1 MLFCMINECVRS
13 RGFFLNGRYLDFK
26 LCDLGFKTLPLCGVI
41 GVQILEILVADLAVH
56 VVLIELF
63 DDPQK
68 QLESDG
74 TLFILKTVED
84 DGGEE
89 ILVTIDDDDELARV
103 SKVFE
108 ETFEDLILD

>member
-1 MLFCMINECVRS
+1 MANEY
-13 RGFFLNGRYLDFK
+13 GNDII
-26 LCDLGFKTLPLCGVI
+26 TLTDEDGKELQFEHYGSVEMD
-41 GVQILEILVADLAVH
+41 GTVYVG
-56 VVLIELF
+56 LIEVF

-84 DGGEE
+84 DAGEE
-89 ILVTIDDDDELARV
+89 ILVTIDDEELARV

-108 ETFEDLILD
+108 ETFEDLVLD

>member
-1 MLFCMINECVRS
+1 MNSEYGNDIV
-13 RGFFLNGRYLDFK
+13 
-26 LCDLGFKTLPLCGVI
+26 TLTDEDGTELQFEHFGSVEMD
-41 GVQILEILVADLAVH
+41 GTVYVG
-56 VVLIELF
+56 LIELF

-84 DGGEE
+84 DAGEE
-89 ILVTIDDDDELARV
+89 ILVTIDDEDELSRV
-103 SKVFE
+103 SRVFE

>member
-1 MLFCMINECVRS
+1 MSNEF
-13 RGFFLNGRYLDFK
+13 GNDIITLTDEDGRELQFEHFGSVEVDGIIYV
-26 LCDLGFKTLPLCGVI
+26 G
-41 GVQILEILVADLAVH
+41 
-56 VVLIELF
+56 LIEVF

-74 TLFILKTVED
+74 TLVILKTVED
-84 DGGEE
+84 DSGEE
-89 ILVTIDDDDELARV
+89 ILVTIDEQELEKV

>member
-1 MLFCMINECVRS
+1 MAN
-13 RGFFLNGRYLDFK
+13 
-26 LCDLGFKTLPLCGVI
+26 DLGNDIVTLTDESGAELQFEHFGSVEMDGTI
-41 GVQILEILVADLAVH
+41 YVG
-56 VVLIELF
+56 LIELF

-84 DGGEE
+84 DAGED
-89 ILVTIDDDDELARV
+89 ILVTIDDEDELDRV

-108 ETFEDLILD
+108 ETFDDLILD

>member
-1 MLFCMINECVRS
+1 MDSEYGNDIVTLTDE
-13 RGFFLNGRYLDFK
+13 NGMELQFEHFGSVEMDGTVYV
-26 LCDLGFKTLPLCGVI
+26 G
-41 GVQILEILVADLAVH
+41 
-56 VVLIELF
+56 LIELF

-84 DGGEE
+84 DAGEE
-89 ILVTIDDDDELARV
+89 ILVTIDDDDELSRV

-108 ETFEDLILD
+108 NTFEDLILD

>member
-1 MLFCMINECVRS
+1 MANEYGNDIVT
-13 RGFFLNGRYLDFK
+13 LTDE
-26 LCDLGFKTLPLCGVI
+26 LGNELQFEHFGSVEVDGI
-41 GVQILEILVADLAVH
+41 VYVG
-56 VVLIELF
+56 LIELF

-89 ILVTIDDDDELARV
+89 ILVTIDDEEELSRV

>member
-1 MLFCMINECVRS
+1 MSSEYGNDIV
-13 RGFFLNGRYLDFK
+13 
-26 LCDLGFKTLPLCGVI
+26 TLTDEDGVELQFEHY
-41 GVQILEILVADLAVH
+41 GSVEMDGTVYVG
-56 VVLIELF
+56 LIELF

-84 DGGEE
+84 DAGEE
-89 ILVTIDDDDELARV
+89 ILVVIEDEDELKRV

-108 ETFEDLILD
+108 EKFEDLILD

>member
-1 MLFCMINECVRS
+1 MDSEYGNDIITLTDEQGN
-13 RGFFLNGRYLDFK
+13 
-26 LCDLGFKTLPLCGVI
+26 DLQFEHFGSVEMDGTIYVG
-41 GVQILEILVADLAVH
+41 
-56 VVLIELF
+56 LIELF
-63 DDPQK
+63 DDPKK
-68 QLESDG
+68 QIESDG

-89 ILVTIDDDDELARV
+89 ILVTIDDEDELKRV

>member
-1 MLFCMINECVRS
+1 MDSEYGNDIVTLTDE
-13 RGFFLNGRYLDFK
+13 NGMELQFEHFGSVEMDGTVYV
-26 LCDLGFKTLPLCGVI
+26 G
-41 GVQILEILVADLAVH
+41 
-56 VVLIELF
+56 LIELF

-84 DGGEE
+84 DAGEE
-89 ILVTIDDDDELARV
+89 ILVTIDDDDELSRV

-108 ETFEDLILD
+108 DTFEDLILD

>member
-1 MLFCMINECVRS
+1 MANEY
-13 RGFFLNGRYLDFK
+13 GNDII
-26 LCDLGFKTLPLCGVI
+26 TLTDEDGKELQFEHYGSVEMD
-41 GVQILEILVADLAVH
+41 GTVYVG
-56 VVLIELF
+56 LIEVF

-84 DGGEE
+84 DAGEE
-89 ILVTIDDDDELARV
+89 ILVTIDDEELARV

-108 ETFEDLILD
+108 ENFEDLVLD